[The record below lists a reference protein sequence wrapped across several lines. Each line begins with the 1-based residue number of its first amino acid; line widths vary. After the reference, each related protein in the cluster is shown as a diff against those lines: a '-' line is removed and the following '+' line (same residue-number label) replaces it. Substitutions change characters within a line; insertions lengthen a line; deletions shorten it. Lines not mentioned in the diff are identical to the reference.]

1 MIIIYSCIIVIFF
14 PIFCYP
20 DTSLLQSLEIKIN
33 GNINTVI
40 KHQNSYKTPFD
51 HPQYGYDL
59 KSGANHR
66 YDQSIRATG
75 DIFIFKGELGK
86 SEWFSG
92 AYITLDANDPDTD
105 STESGEYN
113 ESVIE
118 LQNII
123 LMYRPFVFKG
133 GRPIGV
139 TVGIQT
145 VPSTINGYN
154 TYLFNGDPDNDFAA
168 NFVSGLINVPAITLD
183 CHFNENTGIGFTYA
197 KGCSYISEAGA
208 FLNKDSARTLALWS
222 KIKLYNFHFSGAY
235 QYVKGNRGATDTIT
249 TDSGNSYSEYDDH
262 GFDHFISNITM
273 AFSIPLHHF
282 GEITPFIGYQL
293 MKGDE
298 TPLPDYSDTNSS
310 IHGFTYTAY
319 GPRSIQGE
327 LRTIGLKMTSDVLL
341 KKTSEICI
349 ELTQNNME
357 DMNGI
362 DGLKKGAVDRY
373 IQPAIDYFSPGQ
385 WSISSLSGKSSTINK
400 FVDVDYVLN
409 SEYCLSLN
417 ESIKIGL
424 FYYRLKAKDDP
435 TINNKAF
442 IEHQIYERTKLKL
455 INENG
460 LSNEQADSISQAIL
474 RYLNEPQNMGDGID
488 LTPIQDILNDTLA
501 AEWTNTESFGIFMKY
516 SF

>member
-14 PIFCYP
+14 PIICFP
-20 DTSLLQSLEIKIN
+20 DTSLLQSLKIKIN

-51 HPQYGYDL
+51 HPQYGYDF

-75 DIFIFKGELGK
+75 DFFISKGELGK

-92 AYITLDANDPDTD
+92 IYITLDANNPDTE
-105 STESGEYN
+105 SSESGEYN
-113 ESVIE
+113 ESFIE

-123 LMYRPFVFKG
+123 MMYRPFVFKG

-154 TYLFNGDPDNDFAA
+154 TYLFNGDPDNDFAP
-168 NFVSGLINVPAITLD
+168 NLISGLINVPAITLD
-183 CHFNENTGIGFTYA
+183 CHFNKNTGIGFTYA

-208 FLNKDSARTLALWS
+208 FLNKDSARTLAIWS

-235 QYVKGNRGATDTIT
+235 QYVKGNRGATDTII
-249 TDSGNSYSEYDDH
+249 TDNGNSYSEYDDH
-262 GFDHFISNITM
+262 GFDHFISSMTM

-282 GEITPFIGYQL
+282 VEITPFIGYQL

-310 IHGFTYTAY
+310 INGFTYTAY

-357 DMNGI
+357 GMNGI

-424 FYYRLKAKDDP
+424 FYYKLKAKDDP

-455 INENG
+455 IKENG
-460 LSNEQADSISQAIL
+460 LSNEQAESISQAIL
-474 RYLNEPQNMGDGID
+474 SYLNEPQNMGDGID